1 MVLLSIS
8 EVATF
13 THKSNY
19 RCHVM
24 SQRVGIVPHSLD
36 ARKDSNKIVQIKTK
50 TETITMLVL
59 LLLVAGQTLCK
70 RSRAIANINKA
81 IANIKRSRTSMV
93 ENMIS
98 EQELNQKKK
107 IIIKKATHLW
117 YRLTALVTTGVAG
130 VTLITGGFKLL
141 AISKRV
147 LNFNTNAI
155 KMNWWLQA
163 STTVNAD
170 VKI

>member
-70 RSRAIANINKA
+70 RSQANINKA
-81 IANIKRSRTSMV
+81 IANIKRSRTPMV